1 MGRGRAVDEALEPSN
16 RPRPLDPL
24 MRAALYLGSLLVFLA
39 GVQLFV
45 FTRETERLFAWTI
58 AAANSAA
65 FLGAFYWTSVPLA
78 FLSARERTWER
89 ARVGVPGVLVFL
101 VLTLATTVIHFDKF
115 HFQSS
120 APIAKGAA
128 WVWLLIY
135 AVDPLL
141 IAVALVRQLRMPGRD
156 GPRTRPLGS
165 LFRATL
171 GLNSGLVLA
180 VAVALFAAPLW
191 AARWW
196 PWELTP
202 LTARAM
208 ASWLLGLGVVQLTSV
223 MDNDWARIRSAT
235 IAYTVLGALELV
247 ALARF
252 SGEVDWANPVAWLF
266 VAFFAGV
273 LTIGSYGWYQA
284 NRWSAGAPA

>member
-1 MGRGRAVDEALEPSN
+1 MDGGRVVAGTADPSDTG
-16 RPRPLDPL
+16 RPLDPL

-39 GVQLFV
+39 GVQLFLS
-45 FTRETERLFAWTI
+45 TRETERLFAWTI

-65 FLGAFYWTSVPLA
+65 FLGALYWTSVPLA
-78 FLSARERTWER
+78 FGSARERTWER

-101 VLTLATTVIHFDKF
+101 VLTLVTTVIHFDKF

-120 APIAKGAA
+120 SMIAKAAA

-135 AVDPLL
+135 AIDPVLV
-141 IAVALVRQLRMPGRD
+141 AVALVRQVRVPGRD
-156 GPRTRPLGS
+156 GPRTRPLEGW
-165 LFRATL
+165 FRTTL
-171 GLNSGLVLA
+171 ALNAGLVLA
-180 VAVALFAAPLW
+180 VGTALFATPLW

-202 LTARAM
+202 LTSRAM
-208 ASWLLGLGVVQLTSV
+208 ASWLIGLGVVQLTSV
-223 MDNDWARIRSAT
+223 VDNDWARIRNAT
-235 IAYTVLGALELV
+235 IAYTVLGVLELV

-252 SGEVDWANPVAWLF
+252 SDEVDWANPVAWLF

-284 NRWSAGAPA
+284 NRSRAGAPA